1 MKNSMSKLS
10 SHQSGLVSYVVVS
23 AIMIVLTIIVLSFA
37 RTVQREQR
45 QTLDRQ
51 LNTQAQYAAESGIN
65 DALNELARNPGLAD
79 ADYTECDEFMNAASL
94 DGELG
99 DGVNYSCLLL
109 DPTPSE
115 LKFDITP
122 QHSVATEIRPS
133 SGTIDSLTIAWKDLG
148 VGGDVTGCGNAIP
161 QDLPPDCDI
170 GYLRFELVDFS
181 SQRSRQDLMEGS
193 RAIGFLRPHSTGSST
208 RLFSDFSNTNQGRME
223 GVVCSDG
230 ECSLEITDLTMN
242 RGYLR
247 LKSIYKNV
255 DVTVT
260 ARDSSGRSVNFIGS
274 QVAID
279 ATGRAGGVVKRMK
292 VHRVLDGGV
301 AGQFGPEFALQS
313 RESICK
319 RFQYIAG
326 SPGNPG
332 SINERDSF
340 VMNTDDGTKSVCNPL
355 DP

>member
-65 DALNELARNPGLAD
+65 DALNKLTGTPELAN
-79 ADYTECDEFMNAASL
+79 ADYTECNDFMDAAGL
-94 DGELG
+94 NGELG
-99 DGVNYSCLLL
+99 DGVSYSCLLL

-133 SGTIDSLTIAWKDLG
+133 SGTINNLRITWRDLG
-148 VGGDVTGCGNAIP
+148 GGSNVSGCADTIRS
-161 QDLPPDCDI
+161 QLPADCDI
-170 GYLRFELVDFS
+170 GYLRFELVDFTDGAN
-181 SQRSRQDLMEGS
+181 RMDLMGNK
-193 RAIGFLRPHSTGSST
+193 RAIGFLRPHSTGGSGT
-208 RLFSDFSNTNQGRME
+208 RPFSEFSNTDDQGRME
-223 GVVCSDG
+223 GVGCSNG
-230 ECSLEITDLTMN
+230 ECSFEITNLTMN

-255 DVTVT
+255 EVTVT
-260 ARDSSGRSVNFIGS
+260 ATGDGESRSFIGS

-279 ATGRAGGVVKRMK
+279 ATGRAGGVVKRLK

-319 RFQYIAG
+319 RFRYVADGDI
-326 SPGNPG
+326 
-332 SINERDSF
+332 ILDSL
-340 VMNTDDGTKSVCNPL
+340 VASTDTDTQDVCNPL
-355 DP
+355 RG